1 MAMVNKLAREINERW
16 RERVDS
22 SLVGDV
28 DVPGPSLA
36 SPDSFPETGRS
47 SSNDNSFPFLK
58 MVTPLTRGLRV
69 LQCLSLMFQIH

>member
-1 MAMVNKLAREINERW
+1 MAMVNKLAREINERQ

-36 SPDSFPETGRS
+36 KPDSFPETVRS
-47 SSNDNSFPFLK
+47 SSNDNSFPEDGYSSDPSESSSVSLTD
-58 MVTPLTRGLRV
+58 VPL
-69 LQCLSLMFQIH
+69 MD